1 MTSEETWKTV
11 TTHKSP
17 SPATRKI
24 IEQFPRGKN
33 ILDFGSGRG
42 RNTLFLH
49 ENKFDVFPYEPHYDK
64 IKNHMVEHD
73 HTDYEYF
80 TYGAFD
86 IVLCS
91 YILNILP
98 IKERTVVL
106 KQLSNLTWKYLIIE
120 VRSKGHI
127 DDLAEASNWTRFEDG
142 YITSRKT
149 FQKGFNHN
157 GLMHEINANIKDI
170 IGCNVWCRKSGNLSV
185 ILERRIDLNEE

>member
-1 MTSEETWKTV
+1 MMREETWRTV
-11 TTHKSP
+11 TSHRTP

-24 IEQFPRGKN
+24 IDFFQHGLK
-33 ILDFGSGRG
+33 ILDFGSGKG

-49 ENKFDVFPYEPHYDK
+49 ENKFDVFPYEPNYDK

-73 HTDYEYF
+73 FIDIDQFEESS
-80 TYGAFD
+80 FD

-91 YILNILP
+91 YVLNVLP
-98 IKERTVVL
+98 IGKRSIVL
-106 KQLSNLTWKYLIIE
+106 RQLSNLTWKYLIIE

-127 DDLAEASNWTRFEDG
+127 DDLAEASKWTRFSDG
-142 YITSRKT
+142 YITSKKT

-170 IGCNVWCRKSGNLSV
+170 ISSNIWCRKSGNLSM
-185 ILERRIDLNEE
+185 ILEREE

>member
-1 MTSEETWKTV
+1 MTEYEIWKTV
-11 TTHKSP
+11 TTHKNP

-24 IEQFPRGKN
+24 IRQFQNGLK

-49 ENKFDVFPYEPHYDK
+49 ENQFDVFPYEPYYDK

-73 HTDYEYF
+73 FIKYEQF
-80 TYGAFD
+80 KDSSFD

-98 IKERTVVL
+98 IEKRMIVF
-106 KQLSNLTWKYLIIE
+106 KQLSNLTWRWLIIE

-127 DDLAEASNWTRFEDG
+127 DDLAETSNWQEYQDG
-142 YITSRKT
+142 YITLRNT
-149 FQKGFNHN
+149 FQKGFNYN
-157 GLMHEINANIKDI
+157 GLMHEINISIKDI
-170 IGCNVWCRKSGNLSV
+170 IKGDVWHRQSGNLSV
-185 ILERRIDLNEE
+185 ILERRR